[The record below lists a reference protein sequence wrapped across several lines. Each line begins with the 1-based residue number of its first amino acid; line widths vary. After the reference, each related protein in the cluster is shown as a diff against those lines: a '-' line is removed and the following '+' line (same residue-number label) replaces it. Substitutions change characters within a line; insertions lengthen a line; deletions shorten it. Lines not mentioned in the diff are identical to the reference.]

1 MRVCVIVAYAKDNI
15 DKATLGLTLAN
26 AAVSA
31 GEQVSVVLIS
41 EGVRLAVQGYA
52 DGIDYGEPF
61 KPMQELVAGVLK
73 GGEVS
78 AHRPCMKKR
87 GISEEFL
94 LPGVRLVGGAD
105 VIRLIGQ
112 ADRSLQL

>member
-1 MRVCVIVAYAKDNI
+1 MRLCVIVAYAKDNI

-31 GEQVSVVLIS
+31 GEQVLVLLIS

-61 KPMQELVAGVLK
+61 KPMKELLAGVLK

-87 GISEEFL
+87 SIHEEYL
-94 LPGVRLVGGAD
+94 LPGVRLIGGAD
-105 VIRLIGQ
+105 VIRVIGQ